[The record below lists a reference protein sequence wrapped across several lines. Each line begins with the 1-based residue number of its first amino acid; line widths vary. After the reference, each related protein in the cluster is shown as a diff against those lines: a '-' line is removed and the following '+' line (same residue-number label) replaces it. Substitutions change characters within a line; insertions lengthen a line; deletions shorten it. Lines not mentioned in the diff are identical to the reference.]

1 MKETM
6 IDTTVTY
13 TIQYAGKFYIIE
25 HVPARVCQETGEQ
38 FFAPETVE
46 HIQAIIKGKS
56 HPVRVIETPI
66 FEYAGHDHRFSQ
78 NAKFSGTF
86 RL

>member
-6 IDTTVTY
+6 IDTKVTY

-25 HVPARVCQETGEQ
+25 HVPARVCRETGEQ

-46 HIQAIIKGKS
+46 HIQAFLRTRK
-56 HPVRVIETPI
+56 
-66 FEYAGHDHRFSQ
+66 
-78 NAKFSGTF
+78 
-86 RL
+86 